1 MDVLPALPPL
11 AAALVVPEDTATFF
25 TELGAPLDHAFFMVI
40 KSKGKSSNL
49 WFDERLELLDF
60 YGCQNLSFSFCIFSG
75 KDHETYRLFLTNSSF
90 FWISFRLHDHVI
102 VRNLQSIAGQAL
114 NNKIAEIITVNIY
127 YEELASLIRVGDV
140 QGVP

>member
-1 MDVLPALPPL
+1 MVARTSLFRFVF
-11 AAALVVPEDTATFF
+11 LVEKIMRLIDYSYNKFF
-25 TELGAPLDHAFFMVI
+25 F
-40 KSKGKSSNL
+40 
-49 WFDERLELLDF
+49 
-60 YGCQNLSFSFCIFSG
+60 LSECPFVC
-75 KDHETYRLFLTNSSF
+75 
-90 FWISFRLHDHVI
+90 LHDHVI

>member
-1 MDVLPALPPL
+1 M
-11 AAALVVPEDTATFF
+11 
-25 TELGAPLDHAFFMVI
+25 
-40 KSKGKSSNL
+40 
-49 WFDERLELLDF
+49 
-60 YGCQNLSFSFCIFSG
+60 
-75 KDHETYRLFLTNSSF
+75 
-90 FWISFRLHDHVI
+90 SFRLHDHVI

>member
-75 KDHETYRLFLTNSSF
+75 KDHETYRLFL
-90 FWISFRLHDHVI
+90 
-102 VRNLQSIAGQAL
+102 
-114 NNKIAEIITVNIY
+114 
-127 YEELASLIRVGDV
+127 
-140 QGVP
+140 

>member
-1 MDVLPALPPL
+1 MKDL
-11 AAALVVPEDTATFF
+11 
-25 TELGAPLDHAFFMVI
+25 
-40 KSKGKSSNL
+40 NYQ
-49 WFDERLELLDF
+49 DF

-75 KDHETYRLFLTNSSF
+75 KDHETYRLFLTNSF

>member
-1 MDVLPALPPL
+1 MKDL
-11 AAALVVPEDTATFF
+11 
-25 TELGAPLDHAFFMVI
+25 
-40 KSKGKSSNL
+40 NYQ
-49 WFDERLELLDF
+49 DF

>member
-1 MDVLPALPPL
+1 MKDL
-11 AAALVVPEDTATFF
+11 
-25 TELGAPLDHAFFMVI
+25 
-40 KSKGKSSNL
+40 NYQ
-49 WFDERLELLDF
+49 DF

-75 KDHETYRLFLTNSSF
+75 KDHETFDLSIIPDKFFFLL
-90 FWISFRLHDHVI
+90 ISFRLHDHVI